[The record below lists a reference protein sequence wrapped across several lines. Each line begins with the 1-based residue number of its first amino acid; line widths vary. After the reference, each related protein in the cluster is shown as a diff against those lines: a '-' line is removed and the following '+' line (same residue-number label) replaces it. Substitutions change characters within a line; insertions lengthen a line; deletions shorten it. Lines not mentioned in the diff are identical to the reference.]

1 MLTALQELRLLRV
14 SFKSNIFKL
23 SSHLTTHFGYSHLV
37 EFELK
42 AKDVAEGEW
51 LTHVG
56 LDERQK
62 ELILIRSTLVHLQD
76 DVQYPVRIQVETSCG
91 QKK

>member
-1 MLTALQELRLLRV
+1 M
-14 SFKSNIFKL
+14 
-23 SSHLTTHFGYSHLV
+23 
-37 EFELK
+37 
-42 AKDVAEGEW
+42 AEGEW

-76 DVQYPVRIQVETSCG
+76 DVQYPVRIQVKTSCG